1 MNTTDVVNQWKS
13 IEQDATAIRNVAGSP
28 VVDDSLLQQVQG
40 GVGRGWVYT
49 VSGEC
54 MGFRCDIWNML

>member
-1 MNTTDVVNQWKS
+1 MNATQVLAQWKS
-13 IEQDATAIRNVAGSP
+13 NEQNDAIGHIAGAP
-28 VVDDSLLQQVQG
+28 VIDDQLLAQVQG

-54 MGFRCDIWNML
+54 WGFRCDFWNAA